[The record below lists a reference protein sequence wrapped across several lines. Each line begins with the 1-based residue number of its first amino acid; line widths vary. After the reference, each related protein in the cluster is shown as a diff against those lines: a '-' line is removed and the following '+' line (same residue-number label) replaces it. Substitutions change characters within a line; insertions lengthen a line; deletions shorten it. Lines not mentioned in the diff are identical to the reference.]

1 MSVISIIQGVRDY
14 LVPLTQQVV
23 LMITGFVG
31 VAVMIWAWIVVL
43 GNMGYWD
50 VLRHEEEIDVNHKVR
65 TWKDVDASDKSKN
78 SDYTGPRLETPIKLP
93 FTERLF
99 GHLLN
104 DPHRDMP
111 LLHVLVSSTCI
122 LLPMAYS
129 IFVLYIYANFYIAS
143 MYGLIIY
150 QFIRTQFFMHSM
162 LHYRHFAS
170 HRPLFKIS
178 AFNVLSNLYLDPLM
192 GIPPL
197 VFLLHH
203 PIMHHVA
210 NNGYYDI
217 SSTEQYR
224 RDSWTSFAN
233 YWFRFQI
240 LAYIELPLFA
250 WRTDRKSWFWA
261 AILVIGSFFFVLAHL
276 TVTYSGWATFA
287 VFGLPWC
294 LDHADDGKRNWC
306 QHLFV
311 VQYDSP
317 APANNFW
324 DLNCGLSYILL
335 DSIENRQQFNEGYH
349 VVHHANGG
357 KHWSEMPDVFY
368 QQVDRMALYEHDL
381 MCITWTDSSI
391 WEVWVHVACGEL
403 AKLVK
408 HKYVHIPTAARPEPP
423 TIGEVVAE
431 LEARLK
437 PLDPTKRKANEP
449 QTQKRKQF
457 QRQPSLDQDIIIG
470 NGAMIM
476 EEDELEEE
484 EQQEEAAKQQDRD
497 MMEEESLPDLIPAEN
512 GTMGVPVTESASSSK
527 KDQ

>member
-1 MSVISIIQGVRDY
+1 MEINQSVLYIGS
-14 LVPLTQQVV
+14 LTQQVI

-31 VAVMIWAWIVVL
+31 IAALIWAGIVIF
-43 GNMGYWD
+43 GSMGYWE
-50 VLRHEEEIDVNHKVR
+50 VLRHEEVDLNEKVQ
-65 TWKDVDASDKSKN
+65 TWKNVAVSAKSKN
-78 SDYTGPRLETPIKLP
+78 SDYNGPRLETPLRLP
-93 FTERLF
+93 FTEPCL

-104 DPHRDMP
+104 DQRDMP
-111 LLHVLVSSTCI
+111 LLHVLVSSTCT
-122 LLPMAYS
+122 LVPMAYS
-129 IFVLYIYANFYIAS
+129 VFYLYLHANFYVAS
-143 MYGLIIY
+143 IYGLVVY
-150 QFIRTQFFMHSM
+150 QFVRTQFFMHSM

-170 HRPLFKIS
+170 HRPLFKIP
-178 AFNVLSNLYLDPLM
+178 ALNVLSYLYLDPLM

-217 SSTEQYR
+217 SSTESYK
-224 RDSWTSFAN
+224 RDNWVSFAN

-240 LAYIELPLFA
+240 LAYIELPFFA
-250 WRTDRKSWFWA
+250 WKTNRKGWFWA
-261 AILVIGSFFFVLAHL
+261 CVLVIGGFFYVLAHL
-276 TVTYSGWATFA
+276 TLTQSGWATFA

-324 DLNCGLSYILL
+324 DINCGNAYILV

-368 QQVDRMALYEHDL
+368 QQVDKMAKYEHDL
-381 MCITWTDSSI
+381 MCITWMDSSI
-391 WEVWVHVACGEL
+391 WEVWAHVASGKL
-403 AKLVK
+403 AQLVK

-423 TIGEVVAE
+423 TIGEVVME

-437 PLDPTKRKANEP
+437 PLDFAKRKADEP

-457 QRQPSLDQDIIIG
+457 QRIESINHKSIVLGDVVVTEEEKTKHDGAKVEETSLP
-470 NGAMIM
+470 
-476 EEDELEEE
+476 ELEV
-484 EQQEEAAKQQDRD
+484 
-497 MMEEESLPDLIPAEN
+497 ESD
-512 GTMGVPVTESASSSK
+512 TDSTCSSK
-527 KDQ
+527 KKEE